1 MVLFDKNRN
10 MVIKTSILTNTP
22 SMTRKSRKRK
32 DGGDTFVLTLK
43 NDPERK
49 YICSTDLEMLFE
61 EWVKDN
67 GCLVETDLE
76 KATTNEFPYIVI
88 DEISEDIVLCADGK
102 FRVYGY
108 SDENPFTLFDGSSD
122 KLKDK
127 FWGKNIANVKNE
139 CTARKGVLYKG
150 EHFPDYKTF
159 CKHIGVSP
167 ITLGY
172 RIRSGKTLEE
182 AVKTKGNLPQ
192 EIEYKG
198 ELYSSKAEIA
208 RAFGIT
214 PSLLNL
220 RLNKGMDLEEAL
232 HTPVRE
238 KQQYIC
244 EGRAVDIEEV
254 REYCQKH
261 GVNELVVRQYYL
273 NKKNSDVK
281 DIVKGLLQRKNEKII
296 TYRGKEYSS
305 LSKAISDLGIKES
318 PTTIKDRMEKHGM
331 SFEEVI
337 DADPRMF
344 KCGKIFRYK
353 DKVYYSFREL
363 SKGVNIPEDTI
374 RKRLANG
381 MSVEE
386 AVEAPR
392 NQVVKNR
399 EVITYKGKTYKM
411 WSEFFEK
418 NPLFKRAR
426 GSIQERRQKGMSIE
440 EALDDYAKRNFVTDH
455 KGNVFRN
462 NKERSLKYGLSPATV
477 RNRLM
482 SGWSL
487 EQSLSPTK
495 QKLNSKKKN

>member
-1 MVLFDKNRN
+1 MVLFDKKRN
-10 MVIKTSILTNTP
+10 MVIKTSILTNMP
-22 SMTRKSRKRK
+22 NIYYKKRNK
-32 DGGDTFVLTLK
+32 NGAYVLNLK
-43 NDPERK
+43 NKSEQK
-49 YICSTDLEMLFE
+49 YITSTDLEFLIDKCVE
-61 EWVKDN
+61 DY
-67 GCLVETDLE
+67 GYILETDLA
-76 KATTNEFPYIVI
+76 KATTEDFPYVVL
-88 DEISEDIVLCADGK
+88 DEVSEDIVLCDDGK
-102 FRVYGY
+102 FRLYGY
-108 SDENPFTLFDGSSD
+108 RDETPFVFFDGSSELLKA
-122 KLKDK
+122 KL
-127 FWGKNIANVKNE
+127 WNKNLANVKNL
-139 CTARKGVLYKG
+139 CTARRGVVHKGKKFVNWK
-150 EHFPDYKTF
+150 DF

-167 ITLGY
+167 ITLGD
-172 RIRSGKTLEE
+172 RIRRGNTLEE
-182 AVKTKGNLPQ
+182 AVAIKGNLPQ
-192 EIEYKG
+192 RVNYKG
-198 ELYSSKAEIA
+198 TAYSSLSELA
-208 RAFGIT
+208 RAFGIK
-214 PSLLNL
+214 PSSLNM
-220 RLNKGMDLEEAL
+220 RINSGMDLEEAVQA
-232 HTPVRE
+232 PIRE
-238 KQQYIC
+238 QKKYLC
-244 EGRAVDIEEV
+244 DGKYVELKEV
-254 REYCQKH
+254 KKYCQKH
-261 GVNELVVRQYYL
+261 GVNVTTISQYYL
-273 NKKNSDVK
+273 DAHGKNVDIKDLVK
-281 DIVKGLLQRKNEKII
+281 DFLDKKEQQVIV
-296 TYRGKEYSS
+296 YHGKEYPTMTNA
-305 LSKAISDLGIKES
+305 LFELNVKES
-318 PTTIKDRMEKHGM
+318 LTTIKSRMEKHGM

-363 SKGVNIPEDTI
+363 SKGVNIPEDTL

-495 QKLNSKKKN
+495 QKLNSKKRIK